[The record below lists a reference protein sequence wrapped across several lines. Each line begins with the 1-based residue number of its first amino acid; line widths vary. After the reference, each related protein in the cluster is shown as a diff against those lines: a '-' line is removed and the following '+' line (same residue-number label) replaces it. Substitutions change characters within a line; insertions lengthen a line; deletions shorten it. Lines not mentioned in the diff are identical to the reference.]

1 MLLTADMKS
10 VIATQRLCF
19 AATVTPDGKPN
30 LSPKGTIRV
39 YNDETLFF
47 CDLGSPNTRK
57 NLEYNPYMEIN
68 VVDII
73 SRRGYRF
80 FGKATVVTGSDIL
93 KIAVGILRSE
103 GEFNYHVKAIV
114 MLKVEKAAPLISPGY
129 LHVHDEWEMRE
140 IYKKLRP
147 ELDEA
152 FEKNIDEQGPVMGG
166 VREE

>member
-19 AATVTPDGKPN
+19 AATVTPDGRPN

-39 YNDETLFF
+39 YNDDTLFF

-57 NLEYNPYMEIN
+57 NLEQNPYMEIN
-68 VVDII
+68 VVDIL

-80 FGKATVVTGSDIL
+80 FGKATVVTSSDVL
-93 KIAVGILRSE
+93 KIAIGILKAE
-103 GEFNYHVKAIV
+103 GEFNYPVAAIV

-129 LHVHDEWEMRE
+129 MHVHSEWEMRD

-147 ELDEA
+147 ELDEE
-152 FEKNIDEQGPVMGG
+152 FEENIEEQGPVRGG
-166 VREE
+166 VRD

>member
-1 MLLTADMKS
+1 MVLTADMKS
-10 VIATQRLCF
+10 VITTQRLCF

-39 YNDETLFF
+39 YNEDTLFF

-57 NLEYNPYMEIN
+57 NLEQNPYMEIN

-80 FGKATVVTGSDIL
+80 FGKAIVVTSSDVL
-93 KIAVGILRSE
+93 KIAIGILKAE
-103 GEFNYHVKAIV
+103 GEFNYQVNAIV
-114 MLKVEKAAPLISPGY
+114 MLKVDKAAPLISPGY

-140 IYKKLRP
+140 IYKKVRP
-147 ELDEA
+147 ELDEN
-152 FEKNIDEQGPVMGG
+152 FEENIEEQGPVRGG
-166 VREE
+166 VRE